1 MKVNAQTSNQT
12 KKSQTPGK
20 MSNDDIAA
28 KIQAKFG
35 KVAEVKEAIPPVV
48 DKVEVGKKG
57 VVSSDE
63 EDFGDIGK
71 NIPTAKVTQEKL
83 KSILQNGGFQF
94 NDRERQALGQI
105 LK

>member
-1 MKVNAQTSNQT
+1 MKVNAQTSNEM
-12 KKSQTPGK
+12 KKPETPKK

-35 KVAEVKEAIPPVV
+35 KLAEVKKAIPPVV
-48 DKVEVGKKG
+48 DKVDIAKKG
-57 VVSSDE
+57 VVSSKE
-63 EDFGDIGK
+63 EDFGDVGK
-71 NIPTAKVTQEKL
+71 NDPKAEVTQEKL